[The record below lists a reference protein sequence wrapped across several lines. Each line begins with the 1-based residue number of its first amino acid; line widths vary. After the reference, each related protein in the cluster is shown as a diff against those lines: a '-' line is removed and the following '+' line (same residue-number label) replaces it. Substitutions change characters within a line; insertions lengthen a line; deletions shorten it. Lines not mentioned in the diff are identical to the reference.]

1 MRGSHFQRSEVKD
14 MESLE
19 QELMKMLRQLPI
31 PVTITWRS
39 GLFHWQCAGGNGAS
53 PHLVSALEQALR
65 DVLKDLPVD
74 TATAIGKKSND

>member
-65 DVLKDLPVD
+65 YMLKDLPVD
-74 TATAIGKKSND
+74 TATAIAKKSND

>member
-1 MRGSHFQRSEVKD
+1 

-31 PVTITWRS
+31 PVTIIWRS

-65 DVLKDLPVD
+65 YVLKALPVD

>member
-39 GLFHWQCAGGNGAS
+39 GLFYWQCAGGNGAS

-65 DVLKDLPVD
+65 YMLKDLPVD

>member
-65 DVLKDLPVD
+65 YMLKDLPVD

>member
-1 MRGSHFQRSEVKD
+1 MRESHFQRSEVKD

-65 DVLKDLPVD
+65 YVMKDLPVD
-74 TATAIGKKSND
+74 TATAIGKKSNN

>member
-1 MRGSHFQRSEVKD
+1 

-53 PHLVSALEQALR
+53 PHLVSALEQALCY
-65 DVLKDLPVD
+65 VLKDLPVD

>member
-19 QELMKMLRQLPI
+19 QELMTMLRQLPI

-39 GLFHWQCAGGNGAS
+39 GLFHWQSAGGNGVS
-53 PHLVSALEQALR
+53 THLVSALEQALR
-65 DVLKDLPVD
+65 YVMKDLPVD
-74 TATAIGKKSND
+74 TGAAIGKKSKD

>member
-65 DVLKDLPVD
+65 YVLKDLPID

>member
-1 MRGSHFQRSEVKD
+1 

-65 DVLKDLPVD
+65 
-74 TATAIGKKSND
+74 

>member
-65 DVLKDLPVD
+65 YVLKDLPVD

>member
-1 MRGSHFQRSEVKD
+1 

-65 DVLKDLPVD
+65 YMLKDLPVD
-74 TATAIGKKSND
+74 TATAIAKKSND